1 MTSIAKK
8 KLVST
13 RLQKLNLTKMYK
25 QIAANKRN
33 TIFIMLGFVLLV
45 TAIGAA
51 IAYFVGD
58 WWVTAWVLIVA
69 AIYALVQYF
78 LAGSLAVAMTGA
90 KEITKHDNPRLYN
103 TVENLAITAGLP
115 MPKVYIIND
124 AAPNAFATGRDP
136 EHAIV
141 AATTGLLDIMD
152 NKELTAVMAHELSHV
167 KNYDIRVSMI
177 TFGLVCVVGFI
188 SDLGVRMMWLTSHAD
203 DDDRSPIGLIVII
216 LTSLLAPII
225 ASIAQMAVSRERE
238 YLADASA
245 AHLTRYPEGMISAL
259 KKLDTHARPMKQQN
273 PATEALFINNPLR
286 KNAVNNLFSTHPPI
300 EKRIERLEHAKEK
313 F

>member
-1 MTSIAKK
+1 
-8 KLVST
+8 
-13 RLQKLNLTKMYK
+13 MYK

-33 TIFIMLGFVLLV
+33 TIFIMIGFVLFIA
-45 TAIGAA
+45 AIGAA
-51 IAYFVGD
+51 FAYFFHD
-58 WWVTAWVLIVA
+58 WWISVWVIVIA
-69 AIYALVQYF
+69 LIYAVIQYF
-78 LAGSLAVAMTGA
+78 AAGPLAVAMTGA
-90 KEITKHDNPRLYN
+90 REIKKRDNPRLYN

-177 TFGLVCVVGFI
+177 TFGLVCIVGFI
-188 SDLGVRMMWLTSHAD
+188 SDLGIRMMWLTSDHD
-203 DDDRSPIGLIVII
+203 NEDSSPVGLIVIV
-216 LTSLLAPII
+216 LTSILAPIV

-259 KKLDTHARPMKQQN
+259 KKLDTHARPMKHQN

-286 KNAVNNLFSTHPPI
+286 KSAINNLFSTHPPI
-300 EKRIERLEHAKEK
+300 EKRIERLERGKDK

>member
-1 MTSIAKK
+1 
-8 KLVST
+8 
-13 RLQKLNLTKMYK
+13 MYK

-33 TIFIMLGFVLLV
+33 TIFIMIGFVAV
-45 TAIGAA
+45 IATIGAA
-51 IAYFVGD
+51 IAYFLND
-58 WWVTAWVLIVA
+58 WWIVIYVFVVA
-69 AIYALVQYF
+69 VIYALIQYF
-78 LAGSLAVAMTGA
+78 AASSLAVSMTGA
-90 KEITKHDNPRLYN
+90 KEIQKKDNPRLYN

-136 EHAIV
+136 EHAVV

-152 NKELTAVMAHELSHV
+152 NKELTAVMAHEMSHV
-167 KNYDIRVSMI
+167 KNYDIRVSMV
-177 TFGLVCVVGFI
+177 TFGLVCIVGFI
-188 SDLGVRMMWLTSHAD
+188 ADLGVRMMLMTSRHD
-203 DDDRSPIGLIVII
+203 DDDNSPIGLIVMVLVSI
-216 LTSLLAPII
+216 LAPIA

-286 KNAVNNLFSTHPPI
+286 KSSLNSLFSTHPPI
-300 EKRIERLEHAKEK
+300 EKRIERLEHGKTK

>member
-1 MTSIAKK
+1 
-8 KLVST
+8 
-13 RLQKLNLTKMYK
+13 MYK

-33 TIFIMLGFVLLV
+33 TVLIIIGFVLFI
-45 TAIGAA
+45 TAIGAVF
-51 IAYFVGD
+51 AYFTRD
-58 WWVTAWVLIVA
+58 WWVTVWVLVVA
-69 AIYALVQYF
+69 LIYAIIQYY
-78 LAGSLAVAMTGA
+78 AASTLAVAMTGA
-90 KEITKHDNPRLYN
+90 KEIKKKDNPRLWN
-103 TVENLAITAGLP
+103 TVENLSITAGLP

-136 EHAIV
+136 QHAVV

-188 SDLGVRMMWLTSHAD
+188 ADLGVRMMLLTSDHDSD
-203 DDDRSPIGLIVII
+203 DNSPVGLIVMVFVSI
-216 LTSLLAPII
+216 LAPIA
-225 ASIAQMAVSRERE
+225 ASVAQMAVSRERE

-245 AHLTRYPEGMISAL
+245 AHLTRYPEGMIAAL
-259 KKLDTHARPMKQQN
+259 KKLDTHSRPMKRQN

-286 KNAVNNLFSTHPPI
+286 KGALNALFSTHPPI
-300 EKRIERLEHAKEK
+300 EKRIERLEHGKDI